1 LSWKSEHLQ
10 FVLLNDNYIIAEHV
24 KLNLTAILKVTFA
37 VVVWGAS
44 FIATKIA
51 LREVAPMTIIWIR
64 FGIGVAILAA
74 FAAARK
80 ELALP
85 SFREL
90 GYFSL
95 LGFTG
100 ITFHQWLQ
108 ANGLITAQATTFAWI
123 ITTTPIFIAVLGWLM
138 LNERL
143 GWSRVGGIA
152 LATIG
157 VLLVVSHGDV
167 RALANGNFGTRG
179 DFLVLLSSPNW
190 AIFSVIS
197 RKGLKKYPATQ
208 MMLYVMALGWLFTT
222 PLFFAEKGFSEIG
235 QLTFSGWMSIAFLG
249 VFCSGFAYIFWY
261 DALKSISASQV
272 GAFLYLEPLVAAVV
286 AAFLLDEKILATALA
301 GGALILVGVWIV
313 NRQAAIKASNE

>member
-1 LSWKSEHLQ
+1 MNL
-10 FVLLNDNYIIAEHV
+10 IA
-24 KLNLTAILKVTFA
+24 IFKVTFA

-74 FAAARK
+74 FAAKRQ
-80 ELALP
+80 ELAVP
-85 SFREL
+85 SVREL
-90 GYFSL
+90 GYFSF
-95 LGFTG
+95 LGFLG

-108 ANGLITAQATTFAWI
+108 ANGLLTAQATTSAWI
-123 ITTTPIFIAVLGWLM
+123 ITTTPVFIAILGWLV

-143 GWSRVGGIA
+143 GWNRVSGIVV
-152 LATIG
+152 ATMG
-157 VLLVVSHGDV
+157 VLLVVSRGDWHS
-167 RALANGNFGTRG
+167 LANGSFGTRG

-190 AIFSVIS
+190 AVFSIIS

-208 MMLYVMALGWLFTT
+208 MMLSVMTLGWLFTT
-222 PLFFAEKGFSEIG
+222 PLFLAEKGFSEIG
-235 QLTFSGWMSIAFLG
+235 RIAFSGWMSIAFLG

-261 DALKSISASQV
+261 DALKSIAASQV

-286 AAFLLDEKILATALA
+286 AALLLDEKILATSLF
-301 GGALILVGVWIV
+301 GGALILLGVWIV
-313 NRQAAIKASNE
+313 NRQSEVKASVE

>member
-1 LSWKSEHLQ
+1 MNLPA
-10 FVLLNDNYIIAEHV
+10 II
-24 KLNLTAILKVTFA
+24 KVTFA

-74 FAAARK
+74 FAAARR

-90 GYFSL
+90 GYFAL
-95 LGFTG
+95 LGFIG

-108 ANGLITAQATTFAWI
+108 ANGLVTAQATTAAWI
-123 ITTTPIFIAVLGWLM
+123 ITTTPVFIAILGWLM

-143 GWSRVGGIA
+143 GWSRVGGIV

-167 RALANGNFGTRG
+167 RALTNGHFGARG

-190 AIFSVIS
+190 AIFSVVS
-197 RKGLKKYPATQ
+197 RRGLKKYPATQ
-208 MMLYVMALGWLFTT
+208 MMLSVMALGWLFTT
-222 PLFFAEKGFSEIG
+222 PFFFAEKCFNEID

-249 VFCSGFAYIFWY
+249 VFCSGLAYIFWY
-261 DALKSISASQV
+261 DALKSITASQV
-272 GAFLYLEPLVAAVV
+272 GVFLYLEPLVAAVA
-286 AAFLLDEKILATALA
+286 AAFLLDEKILATSLA

-313 NRQAAIKASNE
+313 NRVTADKSSND